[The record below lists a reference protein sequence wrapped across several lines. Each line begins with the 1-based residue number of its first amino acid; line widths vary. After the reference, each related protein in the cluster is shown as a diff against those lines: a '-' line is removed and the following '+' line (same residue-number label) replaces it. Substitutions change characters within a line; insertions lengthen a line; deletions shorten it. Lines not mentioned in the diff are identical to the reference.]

1 MPVDPDL
8 TRRRFLLAALATAL
22 AACADRID
30 PTPRPLRSAG
40 PTVAEPPPSPT
51 ASPPPEAPAA
61 SPQPSATPAPSRA
74 PTATPTGPTTR
85 RLYRDGALA
94 DGSSDRLRLGVSIL
108 VEDGVIS
115 WIRPSDGEE
124 DPGPRRGLEVI
135 DASGATFVPG
145 MVDAHSHL
153 TMPGGAHWI
162 DRGLDSPAA
171 AIRVAERNGRL
182 LTSAGVRWARDVG
195 APQGVDPEDGRER
208 ALSLGV
214 RDRWAASG
222 QRSLPHI
229 RAAGT
234 WLTRTGSLP
243 ADLTV
248 EVRDADALLAAA
260 ERQLEDGADLVK
272 LYLDGPDAGTSPW
285 SAAEVRRVVRMA
297 HDRDAR
303 VTAHAGRLSGARAAV
318 AGGVDAI
325 EHGYELDRDLAADMA
340 RRGTFLVS
348 TLAVFRS
355 WLTFGQTTR
364 LATFRGDGA
373 TAIQGRLARAEQ
385 SVALA
390 ARAGVPIAAG
400 TDFGGGSL
408 RANQLAWEVEAL
420 VAAGLEP
427 FEALRAATRTG
438 GALLG
443 EPDAGVIREGGPADF
458 FLVHG
463 DPLESPRVLWRIW
476 RVDWAD

>member
-1 MPVDPDL
+1 MPPDADL
-8 TRRRFLLAALATAL
+8 TRRRFLLASLAAAL

-30 PTPRPLRSAG
+30 PTPRPSPTSSATALAPGPSPSPAARSAMAAAPS
-40 PTVAEPPPSPT
+40 PTATPPPSSAPVPAAEPPP
-51 ASPPPEAPAA
+51 
-61 SPQPSATPAPSRA
+61 
-74 PTATPTGPTTR
+74 TR

-94 DGSSDRLRLGVSIL
+94 DGRSDRLEVGVSIY
-108 VEDGVIS
+108 VEDGVIR

-124 DPGPRRGLEVI
+124 DPGPRRGLELI

-162 DRGLDSPAA
+162 ERGLDNPATA
-171 AIRVAERNGRL
+171 LRVAERNGRL

-195 APQGVDPEDGRER
+195 APRGVDPEDGRER
-208 ALSLGV
+208 ALSLGI
-214 RDRWAASG
+214 RDRWAEQG
-222 QRSLPHI
+222 HRQFPHI

-243 ADLTV
+243 AGLAI
-248 EVRDADALLAAA
+248 EARDADALLAAA
-260 ERQLEDGADLVK
+260 ERQLEEGADLVK
-272 LYLDGPDAGTSPW
+272 LYLDGPDAGTAPW

-303 VTAHAGRLSGARAAV
+303 VTAHAGRLAGARVAV
-318 AGGVDAI
+318 AAGVDAI
-325 EHGYELDRDLAADMA
+325 EHGYELDADLAADMA

-355 WLTFGQTTR
+355 WLTFGRTTR
-364 LATFRGDGA
+364 LGTFRGGGA
-373 TAIQGRLARAEQ
+373 ASIRGRLEAAER
-385 SVALA
+385 SIGIA

-427 FEALRAATRTG
+427 FEALAAATRTG

-443 EPDAGVIREGGPADF
+443 ERNAGVIREGGPADF

-463 DPLESPRVLWRIW
+463 DPLQNPRVLWRVW

>member
-30 PTPRPLRSAG
+30 PTPRPLRSPGPSVAG
-40 PTVAEPPPSPT
+40 PSPSSTASLPPVAPPAIQQPSPT
-51 ASPPPEAPAA
+51 PP
-61 SPQPSATPAPSRA
+61 PSRA
-74 PTATPTGPTTR
+74 PTAPTPAPVTR

-94 DGSSDRLRLGVSIL
+94 DGSSERVRLGVSIL
-108 VEDGVIS
+108 VEDGLIS

-162 DRGLDSPAA
+162 DRGLDSPAT
-171 AIRVAERNGRL
+171 AIRVADRNGRL

-195 APQGVDPEDGRER
+195 APRGVDPEDGRER
-208 ALSLGV
+208 ALSLGI
-214 RDRWAASG
+214 RDRWTASG

-234 WLTRTGSLP
+234 WLTRAGSLP

-272 LYLDGPDAGTSPW
+272 LYLDGPDQGTAPW

-297 HDRDAR
+297 HGRDAR
-303 VTAHAGRLSGARAAV
+303 VTAHAGRLSGARVAV

-373 TAIQGRLARAEQ
+373 AAIRGRLERAEQ

-390 ARAGVPIAAG
+390 ARAGVAIAAG

-443 EPDAGVIREGGPADF
+443 ERDAGVIREGGPADF

-463 DPLESPRVLWRIW
+463 DPLESPRALWRVW
-476 RVDWAD
+476 RVDWDD